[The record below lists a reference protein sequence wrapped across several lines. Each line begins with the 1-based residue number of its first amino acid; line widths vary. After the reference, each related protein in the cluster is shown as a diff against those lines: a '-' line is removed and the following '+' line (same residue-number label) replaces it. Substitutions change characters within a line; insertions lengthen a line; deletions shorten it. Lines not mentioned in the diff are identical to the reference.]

1 MSSPTILFVM
11 DHLLEKTDAAHAPL
25 THAPLTHAPLKGLSL
40 GFGPGVTLEGMLW
53 HQGGGH
59 G

>member
-11 DHLLEKTDAAHAPL
+11 DHLLEKADAA
-25 THAPLTHAPLKGLSL
+25 HAPLTHAPLKGLSL